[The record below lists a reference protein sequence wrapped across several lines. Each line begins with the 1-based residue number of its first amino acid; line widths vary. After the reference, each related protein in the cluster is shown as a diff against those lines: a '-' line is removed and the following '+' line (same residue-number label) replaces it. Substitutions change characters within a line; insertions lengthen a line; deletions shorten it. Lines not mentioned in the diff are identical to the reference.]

1 MSSGEQQRLHEERLQ
16 EEIADLRGDLG
27 DTVEALVHKADVPAR
42 AKERGRAVKEEAI
55 ERGIELQQ
63 QAVER
68 GSELSGRVIE
78 WCNEVK
84 AQVVERGSELRDRAV
99 DVVERA
105 RESISQ
111 TPSDRW
117 AKLAGAGLALLAM
130 TVIVRRVRAL

>member
-1 MSSGEQQRLHEERLQ
+1 MSSSEQQRLQEERLQ
-16 EEIADLRGDLG
+16 EEIEELRGDLG
-27 DTVEALVHKADVPAR
+27 ETVDALVHKVDLPAR
-42 AKERGRAVKEEAI
+42 ARERSHEVTEEAI

-84 AQVVERGSELRDRAV
+84 AQVVGSGSELRDRAF
-99 DVVERA
+99 DVAERA
-105 RESISQ
+105 RESVSQ

-117 AKLAGAGLALLAM
+117 AKLAGAGLVLLAM
-130 TVIVRRVRAL
+130 TVIVRRVRA